1 MQHVRMSTLQWQV
14 VFLCVWLN
22 IIDGIDVMIIAFTAS
37 SIATDLEL
45 TQTSLGWLISIGLIG
60 MTIGSV
66 WLGPFGDKYGR
77 KPMITL
83 SLILCGISLLLVG
96 FSSGYW
102 EIFLLRL
109 TAGIGI
115 GGILSS
121 SNVLCN
127 EYASLKNKGL
137 AVSLLSVGYAIGAV
151 LGGFIAL
158 NTIAAF
164 GWHSVF
170 IIAGILTLATVIL
183 IHFCLHES
191 MILLQKKGD
200 TKSLEKLQAIFT
212 RAADLKHQAESA
224 LKLENTHV
232 EVKGY
237 TALFQGALA
246 KKNVLLCLAIA
257 LTMFGFQFVM
267 TWTPKLLTQLNA
279 SENLGISAGIIL
291 SLGGMIGALIIGFS
305 SRHYKLAHLQK
316 WALATSALMTFIF
329 IATNQYESLFFIIGF
344 FLGLSLNACVASLY
358 AYAPSIYPV
367 QIRTSGVGLAMGM
380 GRMGGILSPLAAGF
394 VLDSGFSIFETYAF
408 FACSFILAFGVI
420 ILLHKE
426 KQAKALSSQLS
437 QA

>member
-1 MQHVRMSTLQWQV
+1 MQYPPMSQLQWQV

-37 SIATDLEL
+37 SIAADLML
-45 TQTSLGWLISIGLIG
+45 TQTSLGWLISVGLIG
-60 MTIGSV
+60 MTIGSI
-66 WLGPFGDKYGR
+66 WLGPFGDRYGR

-83 SLILCGISLLLVG
+83 SLILCGVSLLLVG
-96 FSSGYW
+96 FADNYW
-102 EIFLLRL
+102 EIFFLRL

-151 LGGFIAL
+151 AGGFIAL
-158 NTIAAF
+158 NTIAAY

-170 IIAGILTLATVIL
+170 IIAGILTLVTVI
-183 IHFCLHES
+183 IVHFFLHES
-191 MILLQKKGD
+191 MTLLQKKGD
-200 TKSLEKLQAIFT
+200 QKSL
-212 RAADLKHQAESA
+212 
-224 LKLENTHV
+224 LKLELIFSKAKDLRLQAADALRLETAQP
-232 EVKGY
+232 EAKGY
-237 TALFQGALA
+237 FALFQGALA
-246 KKNVLLCLAIA
+246 RKNLLLCAAIA

-291 SLGGMIGALIIGFS
+291 SFGGMIGALLVGLFS
-305 SRHYKLAHLQK
+305 RRYKLAHLQQ
-316 WALATSALMTFIF
+316 WALATSAIMTFIF
-329 IATNQYESLFFIIGF
+329 IATNGYETLFFIVGF

-380 GRMGGILSPLAAGF
+380 GRVGGILSPLAAGLI
-394 VLDSGFSIFETYAF
+394 LDAGFSVIETYAF
-408 FACSFILAFGVI
+408 YAASFLLAFAVI
-420 ILLHKE
+420 TALHRKKEPVITTLLS
-426 KQAKALSSQLS
+426 KA
-437 QA
+437 